1 MGDESRGGTA
11 KARGKGREAL
21 ARLPIPNPERVLIH
35 EYSGWGPLLEGAY
48 TGRSGL
54 TESVVV
60 SAVVAALTRRGF
72 SVKTRNRGPDIEA
85 FSSREVLL
93 MEAKGECLV
102 PATCYQLLMQALGQI
117 LLRMNDEH
125 GDYAVALPWQAP
137 YVDLARRVPKGVR
150 QTLRLSFW
158 FVAARSGEG
167 KDYLIGI
174 LRPDAG

>member
-11 KARGKGREAL
+11 QARGKGREAP
-21 ARLPIPNPERVLIH
+21 AKLPIPNPERITIH
-35 EYSGWGPLLEGAY
+35 EYTGWGPLLEGAY
-48 TGRSGL
+48 SGRTGL

-60 SAVVAALTRRGF
+60 SAVVAALTRRGY

-93 MEAKGECLV
+93 VEAKGECLL
-102 PATCYQLLMQALGQI
+102 PATCYQLLMLALGQI
-117 LLRMNDEH
+117 LLRMDGGQGN
-125 GDYAVALPWQAP
+125 YAVALPWQAP
-137 YVDLARRVPKGVR
+137 FVELVRRVPKGVR
-150 QTLRLSFW
+150 QRLRLSFW